1 MQEIKKKRSKG
12 DVRYAVKVIGSSR
25 ITRYSMS
32 RQIRISCRTYGIV
45 LERLLQQEITQYFVT
60 VLGQLVLL
68 LLAAVI
74 LEAEDHRILGRYE
87 GRVSN
92 RVYDILEYDVSAHG
106 FAVSDY
112 WLLVFP
118 LAIPAI
124 QLNASLNNFFIKHRN
139 QITFM
144 TVVAIVIHRILS
156 SNDLLHIINHYIIII
171 RSPRRGYN

>member
-1 MQEIKKKRSKG
+1 
-12 DVRYAVKVIGSSR
+12 
-25 ITRYSMS
+25 
-32 RQIRISCRTYGIV
+32 
-45 LERLLQQEITQYFVT
+45 
-60 VLGQLVLL
+60 
-68 LLAAVI
+68 
-74 LEAEDHRILGRYE
+74 
-87 GRVSN
+87 
-92 RVYDILEYDVSAHG
+92 
-106 FAVSDY
+106 VSDY